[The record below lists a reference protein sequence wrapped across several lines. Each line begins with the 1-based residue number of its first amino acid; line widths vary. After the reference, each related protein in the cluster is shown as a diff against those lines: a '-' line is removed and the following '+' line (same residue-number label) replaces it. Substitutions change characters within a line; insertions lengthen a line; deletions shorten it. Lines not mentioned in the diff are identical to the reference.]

1 MDIVRNLRISS
12 KSLSLESN
20 ANCKFT
26 RLQVFELLL
35 VFPLFMVKNAFHYS
49 EFILFKVLSCKKDV
63 FYRFM
68 ANGSFDWRKILNR
81 INFQLIGEIAVRA
94 DSCKNKNPVCLM
106 VDDSDFPKTGK
117 KIERIGC
124 VLGTVKHFINL
135 DKLEL
140 KQAA

>member
-1 MDIVRNLRISS
+1 MS
-12 KSLSLESN
+12 
-20 ANCKFT
+20 
-26 RLQVFELLL
+26 
-35 VFPLFMVKNAFHYS
+35 
-49 EFILFKVLSCKKDV
+49 
-63 FYRFM
+63 
-68 ANGSFDWRKILNR
+68 NGSFDWRNILYR
-81 INFQLIGEIAVRA
+81 INLQLIGKIAVRA

-117 KIERIGC
+117 KIERIGR